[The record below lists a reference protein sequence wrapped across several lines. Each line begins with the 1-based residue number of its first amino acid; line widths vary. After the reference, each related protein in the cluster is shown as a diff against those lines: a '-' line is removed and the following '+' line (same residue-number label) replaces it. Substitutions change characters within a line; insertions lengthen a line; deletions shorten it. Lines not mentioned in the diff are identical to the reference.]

1 MLFCDRIDVSE
12 GTDVN
17 KRSEPKECKICHC
30 WYFLNKRFKYQLSV
44 CNRCHDLLTIS
55 MNLID
60 VGILNIKFIAV
71 LLVELDKV
79 TQ

>member
-1 MLFCDRIDVSE
+1 M
-12 GTDVN
+12 
-17 KRSEPKECKICHC
+17 
-30 WYFLNKRFKYQLSV
+30 
-44 CNRCHDLLTIS
+44 IS